1 MEEYLTAFQSHLT
14 QVKQASVNTVLSYMR
29 DLKGFCNFLKYM
41 GIVDMTKVNRT
52 NIMAYVYDMQE
63 KQKASATIFRSLA
76 AIRAFYYFLM
86 QSGIVKEN
94 PALDVDLL
102 REERK
107 TPIILTME
115 QVERLLEEP
124 KIKDAKGLR
133 DKAMLE
139 LLYATGIRVTELVSL
154 KVDDVNLDLEYIQ
167 CIQKDKSRIIPIG
180 TKAKEALTQYLQK
193 ARLQLVHD
201 PQEKALFLNY
211 SGRQMTR
218 QGFWK
223 IVKNYAKEAEIAE
236 EITPNM
242 LRHSFA
248 AHLLE
253 NGADL
258 RSVQEMMGHSDIT
271 TTQIYTKLHTPKI
284 KSVYT
289 QAHPRA

>member
-1 MEEYLTAFQSHLT
+1 MEEYLTAFQTYLV
-14 QVKQASVNTVLSYMR
+14 QVKQASENTILSYMR
-29 DLKGFCNFLKYM
+29 DLKGFCNFLEQM
-41 GIVDMTKVNRT
+41 GIQDLTKVNRT
-52 NIMAYVYDMQE
+52 NVMAYVYDMQE
-63 KQKASATIFRSLA
+63 KQRASASIFRSLA
-76 AIRAFYYFLM
+76 AIRAFYYDLIQKGM
-86 QSGIVKEN
+86 VKEN
-94 PALDVDLL
+94 PAVDIDLL

-107 TPIILTME
+107 MPTVLTME
-115 QVERLLEEP
+115 EVERLLEQP
-124 KIKDAKGLR
+124 TQKDAKGLR

-139 LLYATGIRVTELVSL
+139 VLYATGMRVTELISL
-154 KVDDVNLDLEYIQ
+154 QVDAINLDLEYIV
-167 CIQKDKSRIIPIG
+167 CNHNGKSRIIPIG
-180 TKAKEALTQYLQK
+180 TKAKQALTEYLHK
-193 ARLQLVHD
+193 GRRNLLRY
-201 PQEKALFLNY
+201 PQEQALFLNY

-223 IVKNYAKEAEIAE
+223 IIKQYAKEAEIAQ

-284 KSVYT
+284 KKVYT

>member
-1 MEEYLTAFQSHLT
+1 MEEYLAAFQTYLV
-14 QVKQASVNTVLSYMR
+14 QVKQASENTVLSYMR
-29 DLKGFCNFLKYM
+29 DLKGFCNFLQDM
-41 GIVDMTKVNRT
+41 GMDDLIKVNRT
-52 NIMAYVYDMQE
+52 NVMAYVYDMQE
-63 KQKASATIFRSLA
+63 KQKASASIFRSLA
-76 AIRAFYYFLM
+76 AIRACYYFFM
-86 QSGIVKEN
+86 QNGIVKEN
-94 PALDVDLL
+94 PAIDVDLL

-107 TPIILTME
+107 APAILTME
-115 QVERLLEEP
+115 EVERLLEEP
-124 KIKDAKGLR
+124 KTNDVKGLR

-139 LLYATGIRVTELVSL
+139 VLYATGMRVTELISL
-154 KVDDVNLDLEYIQ
+154 QIEDVNLDLEYIS
-167 CIQKDKSRIIPIG
+167 CTQKGKSRIIPIG
-180 TKAKEALTQYLQK
+180 AKAKQALAEYLKK
-193 ARLQLVHD
+193 ARKQLLRN
-201 PQEKALFLNY
+201 PEEKALFLNY

-223 IVKNYAKEAEIAE
+223 IMKNYAKEAEIAE

-284 KSVYT
+284 KNVYT

>member
-1 MEEYLTAFQSHLT
+1 MEEYLEAFQTYLIE
-14 QVKQASVNTVLSYMR
+14 VKQASENTIISYMR
-29 DLKGFCNFLKYM
+29 DLKGFCSFLKQM
-41 GIVDMTKVNRT
+41 GIQDLTKVNRT
-52 NIMAYVYDMQE
+52 NVMAYIYDMQE
-63 KQKASATIFRSLA
+63 KQRASASIFRSLA
-76 AIRAFYYFLM
+76 AIRTFYYDLIQKGM
-86 QSGIVKEN
+86 VKEN
-94 PALDVDLL
+94 PAVDIDLL

-107 TPIILTME
+107 APTVLTME
-115 QVERLLEEP
+115 EVERLLEQP
-124 KIKDAKGLR
+124 KPKDAKGLR

-139 LLYATGIRVTELVSL
+139 VLYATGMRVTELISL
-154 KVDDVNLDLEYIQ
+154 QIDAIHLDLEYIV
-167 CIQKDKSRIIPIG
+167 CNHNEKSRIIPIG
-180 TKAKEALTQYLQK
+180 TKAIQALTAYLQK
-193 ARLQLVHD
+193 GRRTLLRN
-201 PQEKALFLNY
+201 PQEQALFLNY

-223 IVKNYAKEAEIAE
+223 IIKQYAKEAEIAQ

-284 KSVYT
+284 KNVYT